1 MSVAAAAN
9 AHGEAALAPA
19 GSPEKHSKDASI
31 AAAAGA
37 CSCTEAGLG
46 NLARRWYLC
55 SDYV

>member
-19 GSPEKHSKDASI
+19 GGPDKHSKDASI
-31 AAAAGA
+31 AAAG
-37 CSCTEAGLG
+37 SRTEARLG

>member
-19 GSPEKHSKDASI
+19 GSPEKHSKDDSI
-31 AAAAGA
+31 AGA